1 MGNCPPPTEINHW
14 PEPDDPPAGKG
25 RTNSSLTPDVVDEYA
40 IQRPSGENAGSCSSW
55 RVRRKS
61 SAVPALG
68 CSGSLVSRGNVQR
81 SKPVSGFRSANATRL
96 PSGDNE

>member
-1 MGNCPPPTEINHW
+1 MGKCPPPTEINHW
-14 PEPDDPPAGKG
+14 PELDGPPAGKG
-25 RTNSSLTPDVVDEYA
+25 RTRTSLTPDAVDAYA
-40 IQRPSGENAGSCSSW
+40 IQRPSGENAGSSSSW

-68 CSGSLVSRGNVQR
+68 RSGSLVSRGNVQR
-81 SKPVSGFRSANATRL
+81 SKPVSAFRSAKAKRL